1 MLEFL
6 IQLLSTW
13 LQGLL
18 RSACVAAKHFVLKRA
33 HPPPDKIEVFPG
45 KEGTIEHAAVTAVM
59 RSLPEV
65 EVVDETDR
73 STAFIRLDGD
83 VTATGWQ
90 GIVRYLGIINYLMP
104 TTPENA
110 LIVDMFLEIFAPMIK
125 NPPTTQEELDHALS
139 ALESSLRADETS
151 PRYLGR
157 FNSITL
163 ADIVGQATIGR
174 IISSLPEEFNWT
186 NFPLTSEWYHS
197 LICAE
202 VVHLDEMEGDGSDE
216 DGSECDAKKEK

>member
-6 IQLLSTW
+6 IQLISSW

-18 RSACVAAKHFVLKRA
+18 QSACVRAKHFVLKRA
-33 HPPPDKIEVFPG
+33 HPRPDRIEVFPG
-45 KEGTIEHAAVTAVM
+45 KEGTIEHVAVTAAM

-65 EVVDETDR
+65 EVVDQTDGL
-73 STAFIRLDGD
+73 SAFIRLDGE

-90 GIVRYLGIINYLMP
+90 PIVRYLGIMNYSMP

-110 LIVDMFLEIFAPMIK
+110 LIVDMFLTIFASMIE
-125 NPPTTQEELDHALS
+125 NPPTTQEELDYALA
-139 ALESSLRADETS
+139 ALESSLQDDEMS
-151 PRYLGR
+151 PTYLGR
-157 FNSITL
+157 FESMTI
-163 ADIVGQATIGR
+163 ADIVGQAIISR

-186 NFPLTSEWYHS
+186 NSPLTSEWYHS

-202 VVHLDEMEGDGSDE
+202 VVHLDEMEGDSSDE
-216 DGSECDAKKEK
+216 DASECDAKKEQ